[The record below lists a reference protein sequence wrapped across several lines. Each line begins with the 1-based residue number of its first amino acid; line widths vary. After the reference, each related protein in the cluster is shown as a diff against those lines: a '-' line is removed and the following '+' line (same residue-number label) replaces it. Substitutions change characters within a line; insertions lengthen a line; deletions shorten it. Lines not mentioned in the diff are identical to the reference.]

1 MLSLG
6 WFVLRAAFWLGLA
19 SLFVPGSLPFGTIT
33 ANQVDSVAERV
44 ARDTLTPL
52 DRVAS
57 WRAPRAQ
64 ELASGG
70 HGFMSPASHSVTRVT
85 NGQRR
90 LSK

>member
-57 WRAPRAQ
+57 WGAHRALKNWPRVVTA
-64 ELASGG
+64 LCRPRRIASLG
-70 HGFMSPASHSVTRVT
+70 
-85 NGQRR
+85 
-90 LSK
+90 